1 MNENEERIAKQIYG
15 AIQESMHQSDR
26 SQQAQ
31 QFRVGVSDLGYCSER
46 LRRFLAK
53 EVPDETDMLA
63 AFIGT
68 WIGEGVEHAV
78 FKHLWPDALI
88 QKEIMVRLEGDQGTY
103 LIPGHPDIIEPTE
116 DILIDVKTSNGLEFA
131 RRHGFEDRQKK
142 YQRHLY
148 AKTAI
153 EHGWLTENCQVG
165 NLWLDRSAAEKEP
178 LLRLEPYDPQV
189 VEEATQWLDGVI
201 YAWSNEET
209 AAKEPPREMCTACG
223 FYQTCRALD
232 TDVEGLLTAPEVL
245 TAVDVYEE
253 ALALERKAKIMKA
266 EVKGALDGIAGST
279 GTHLVRWVHVAG
291 GEVSYFR
298 GSYEKMS
305 ITKLKEAK

>member
-1 MNENEERIAKQIYG
+1 MNENEERLAKQIY
-15 AIQESMHQSDR
+15 AAVQESMHQSDR

-53 EVPDETDMLA
+53 QVPDETDMLA

-78 FKHLWPDALI
+78 FKHLWPNALI
-88 QKEIMVRLEGDQGTY
+88 QKEILVRLEGDQGIY
-103 LIPGHPDIIEPTE
+103 LIPGHPDIIEPE
-116 DILIDVKTSNGLEFA
+116 ENILIDVKTANGLEFA
-131 RRHGFEDRQKK
+131 RRHGFEDLQKK
-142 YQRHLY
+142 FQRHLY

-153 EHGWLTENCQVG
+153 EHGWLTEDCLVG
-165 NLWLDRSAAEKEP
+165 NLWLDRSASEKEP
-178 LLRLEPYDPQV
+178 LLRLEPYDPAVV
-189 VEEATQWLDGVI
+189 VEATEWLDQVI
-201 YAWSNEET
+201 YSWSNEEV

-223 FYQTCRALD
+223 FYQDCRVLD

-245 TAVDVYEE
+245 TAVEIYDE
-253 ALALERKAKIMKA
+253 ALGMERAAKKMKA
-266 EVKGALDGIAGST
+266 EVKGLLDGIAGST
-279 GTHLVRWVHVAG
+279 GTHLVRWVHVGPA
-291 GEVSYFR
+291 EVAYTRS
-298 GSYEKMS
+298 GYEKMS